1 MKIHEQ
7 LHTKILLDN
16 SDIDHGVT
24 LFKMVRSF
32 CYNEHLYTHASKF
45 QRHSLFPTSKSFV
58 YLKNKKKKVTG
69 KFATKLCKNY

>member
-7 LHTKILLDN
+7 LQTKILLDN

-24 LFKMVRSF
+24 LFKMVHSF

-45 QRHSLFPTSKSFV
+45 QRHSLIPTSNSFGYV
-58 YLKNKKKKVTG
+58 KKK
-69 KFATKLCKNY
+69 